1 MLIQAIL
8 ALILL
13 AALVVTW
20 RRMRQGV
27 ISWREAALWSVLWI
41 GAGVVI
47 LLPETASII
56 ARLVG
61 VGRGVDLVIY
71 GSVTLLFVLVFK
83 IFLSLDRME
92 RHLTDIVRKDALRDI
107 PEEQAHPDHDE

>member
-8 ALILL
+8 SFILLIALI
-13 AALVVTW
+13 VTW

-27 ISWREAALWSVLWI
+27 ISWREASLWSVLWI
-41 GAGVVI
+41 AATVVI
-47 LLPETASII
+47 VLPETASII

-71 GSVTLLFVLVFK
+71 GSVTLLFVLVFN
-83 IFLSLDRME
+83 IFLSLDRIE
-92 RHLTDIVRKDALRDI
+92 RDLTDIVRKDALRDV
-107 PEEQAHPDHDE
+107 PEHHTHE